1 MLLFARGTAIAMLLV
16 LAACEM
22 TSDNEGRNYNTNP
35 GEPIQESWLL
45 GKWDLDGERTNTANG
60 NAGVIAIPDD
70 VLKDVFG
77 AGWRFEQ
84 DGVLLVD
91 GVLGSRGGTWRLE
104 SPDVLVLKLPD
115 REERRYRARFT
126 DGYLYLTGEG
136 GRVRVMERSKF
147 FGF

>member
-1 MLLFARGTAIAMLLV
+1 MNLIARGVALALL
-16 LAACEM
+16 LALGACELA
-22 TSDNEGRNYNTNP
+22 TDNEGRTYNTTP
-35 GEPIQESWLL
+35 GETLDPSWLL
-45 GKWDLDGERTNTANG
+45 GKWDLDGERTNAANG
-60 NAGVIAIPDD
+60 NSGVTAIPDD

-77 AGWRFEQ
+77 AGWRFER

-104 SPDVLVLKLPD
+104 EPDTLVLKLPEQD
-115 REERRYRARFT
+115 TRRYRARFT